1 MASRTIL
8 FLAPQER
15 LDAFTATSALANLLA
30 EEPEAMITIVGHED
44 SFSFYQDA
52 PARLRFLAYNDLTK
66 RRQQLHLAGQTLGR
80 LYHRVV
86 AFERTRLPYFL
97 WARHRHIIDIV
108 SHGYMMPHLFDET
121 ESGDDVACSP
131 VLWSNDKRHLPLPE
145 NLADDTPLIVVA
157 PHEAARAQWTGKL
170 YAELAWRLS
179 DTHPALGQA
188 HIIVLA
194 QSTTKDAAATA
205 IVADIAANIPAG
217 QRSILTDLAFA
228 KQVAL
233 MQRARVFLGTDRLMA
248 RVAAAAGTPHI
259 IRFDQAGEAADDP
272 VGRPYSL
279 YTGAQAVDLAAFLA
293 AEIAKSATSAELS
306 DSS

>member
-8 FLAPQER
+8 FLAPQDR

-30 EEPEAMITIVGHED
+30 EEPEALITIVGHKD
-44 SFSFYQDA
+44 SFMFYQDA
-52 PARLRFLAYNDLTK
+52 PARLRFLPYEDLTQL
-66 RRQQLHLAGQTLGR
+66 RQQVHLAGQTLGR
-80 LYHRVV
+80 MYHRVV

-97 WARHRHIIDIV
+97 WARHRHIIEIIP
-108 SHGYMMPHLFDET
+108 HGYVMPHLFDET
-121 ESGDDVACSP
+121 EGGDDVLCAP
-131 VLWSNDKRHLPLPE
+131 VLWGNDKRHLPLPD
-145 NLADDTPLIVVA
+145 NLADDAPLIVVA

-179 DTHPALGQA
+179 DTHSALAPA
-188 HIIVLA
+188 HMIVLS
-194 QSTTKDAAATA
+194 QSNSKDTAATT

-233 MQRARVFLGTDRLMA
+233 MQRARVFLGTDRLLA

-259 IRFDQAGEAADDP
+259 IRFDQAGEAANDP
-272 VGRPYSL
+272 AGRPYSL

-293 AEIAKSATSAELS
+293 AELAKAATSTDLS